1 MACGVIIM
9 SATEKAV
16 YGYDERESKSL
27 SRKNSVIQTVNSEL
41 TNHLPRIFSSEH
53 IEDEYFHLAIQDIE
67 EKLNQRFTQAK
78 DKTIAKQHLAKT
90 VQQYNLKN
98 NAALPIPK
106 PVVRHN
112 PENTFKNSKWFKNS
126 KRAVSCYFEW
136 RKALDTRPSAKLF
149 SKEELLTNVLYS
161 AAVHGGQLCHEI
173 LESIKQQLHQPDLQ
187 FQSNGEMTW
196 LDIVFSSKTFSH
208 NHTSGDKTKVLRR
221 WYIDPVTLGW
231 LVHFLNHAGQ
241 IEKNYGVWT
250 LFKNYIPGTD
260 SFKKIKG
267 FLEACIAII
276 EHHTDESL
284 SQAHLNY
291 MIGRVDASS
300 LPIRA
305 HSHFLGLTP
314 LRQVT
319 NLDEISL
326 CTSNKSKGV
335 ETETKQ
341 NRQSV
346 PIQFDTLIESV
357 NNTFKGPSTRE
368 KPKKKQCLEQLN
380 AIELSYTHPPIKMI
394 IGWLLHVGKDNKVAT
409 IERYWR
415 SFAKGWL
422 IETASIDLLELDSDD
437 WEELYLQIIEQQS
450 SDKAK
455 QYCADRLS
463 QFHQYLMRIEDI
475 PPIENAVFGVGIG
488 DTTSFVRAMFIP
500 EKAFSIFMSTLE
512 KLDLSNEE
520 IERLKVLYILAFRTG
535 MRRSEITKIQL
546 DDIEESTD
554 CWIFVRNNKFG
565 DNKTS
570 SALRKI
576 PLRVLLTDEEMC
588 YFENYLANRK
598 LIVGYTN
605 ALLFST
611 ENDYDEPFSGSFVSN
626 IANQL
631 LSSIMGEHIIFH
643 HFRHTALSR
652 LQIILE
658 DINLALEHTPYNK
671 DQIAQI
677 QFALG
682 GFKDG
687 QPHRDAYWAIAGFAG
702 HLSPQTTFHSYLHL
716 NELII
721 FNRLRYSTNTFSHH
735 ALQQITSLSRN
746 LITRRAGGNELIP
759 IDPLK
764 RNIHKLLK
772 KHINTVDAL
781 YINVEDDVVTS
792 DTEQALKVKPAS
804 PTPKL
809 CYQVLKLL
817 ENGGTIEEA
826 RIRFNL
832 EESLIEKWMM
842 NAIELA
848 NIKTTKGKSTAIS
861 NRRKTT
867 GAGVVL
873 TPPKP
878 RSNLEKAAVT
888 DMLKK
893 ARKSLVH
900 PDKNISA
907 EERKAFYNEQQE
919 KLIWCI
925 KYFFNRSNTSKQGVP
940 FEVPKKFKTFYDFII
955 QIIDI
960 KDIRLELY
968 DLKRKKYYDDWS
980 KISKSRIEIAG
991 EVSGHKNM
999 PFGKLVLSVRHPD
1012 EVEQAE
1018 KISADKYSSSSLRYL
1033 FHLLYVMLIK

>member
-1 MACGVIIM
+1 
-9 SATEKAV
+9 
-16 YGYDERESKSL
+16 
-27 SRKNSVIQTVNSEL
+27 
-41 TNHLPRIFSSEH
+41 
-53 IEDEYFHLAIQDIE
+53 
-67 EKLNQRFTQAK
+67 
-78 DKTIAKQHLAKT
+78 
-90 VQQYNLKN
+90 
-98 NAALPIPK
+98 
-106 PVVRHN
+106 
-112 PENTFKNSKWFKNS
+112 
-126 KRAVSCYFEW
+126 
-136 RKALDTRPSAKLF
+136 
-149 SKEELLTNVLYS
+149 
-161 AAVHGGQLCHEI
+161 
-173 LESIKQQLHQPDLQ
+173 
-187 FQSNGEMTW
+187 
-196 LDIVFSSKTFSH
+196 
-208 NHTSGDKTKVLRR
+208 
-221 WYIDPVTLGW
+221 
-231 LVHFLNHAGQ
+231 
-241 IEKNYGVWT
+241 
-250 LFKNYIPGTD
+250 
-260 SFKKIKG
+260 
-267 FLEACIAII
+267 
-276 EHHTDESL
+276 
-284 SQAHLNY
+284 
-291 MIGRVDASS
+291 
-300 LPIRA
+300 
-305 HSHFLGLTP
+305 
-314 LRQVT
+314 
-319 NLDEISL
+319 
-326 CTSNKSKGV
+326 
-335 ETETKQ
+335 
-341 NRQSV
+341 
-346 PIQFDTLIESV
+346 
-357 NNTFKGPSTRE
+357 
-368 KPKKKQCLEQLN
+368 
-380 AIELSYTHPPIKMI
+380 
-394 IGWLLHVGKDNKVAT
+394 
-409 IERYWR
+409 
-415 SFAKGWL
+415 
-422 IETASIDLLELDSDD
+422 
-437 WEELYLQIIEQQS
+437 
-450 SDKAK
+450 
-455 QYCADRLS
+455 
-463 QFHQYLMRIEDI
+463 
-475 PPIENAVFGVGIG
+475 
-488 DTTSFVRAMFIP
+488 
-500 EKAFSIFMSTLE
+500 
-512 KLDLSNEE
+512 
-520 IERLKVLYILAFRTG
+520 
-535 MRRSEITKIQL
+535 MRRGEITKIQL

-576 PLRVLLTDEEMC
+576 PLCVLLTDEEMR

-611 ENDYDEPFSGSFVSN
+611 ENDYDEPFSGSLVSN

-677 QFALG
+677 KFALG

-759 IDPLK
+759 IDPFK
-764 RNIHKLLK
+764 SNIHKLLK

-781 YINVEDDVVTS
+781 YSNIEDDVVTS

-817 ENGGTIEEA
+817 EDGGTIEEA

-842 NAIELA
+842 NALELA

-867 GAGVVL
+867 GSGAVL
-873 TPPKP
+873 TPPEP
-878 RSNLEKAAVT
+878 RSNAEKAAVT
-888 DMLKK
+888 NMLKK
-893 ARKSLVH
+893 ARKLLVH

-907 EERKAFYNEQQE
+907 DERKAFYNEQRG

-925 KYFFNRSNTSKQGVP
+925 EYFFRRSNTSKQGVP
-940 FEVPKKFKTFYDFII
+940 FKAPKKFRAFHDCIT

-968 DLKRKKYYDDWS
+968 DRKDKNYYANWS
-980 KISKSRIEIAG
+980 KITKVKIEIAG
-991 EVSGHKNM
+991 EVQGHKNM
-999 PFGKLVLSVRHPD
+999 PYGKLVLSVRHPD